1 MIIPFTGKLDT
12 KQYIKGKPN
21 LWGLKVFLLCTPD
34 GLVTDLL
41 FYQGKTTSI
50 DKGFKNFGLGAS
62 IVLQLSQILP
72 SGCNFKLIFDNY
84 FTSLSMI
91 RHIKEMGFFCIGT
104 IRNNRIEHCP
114 LATEIE
120 LKKKGRGAKDY

>member
-1 MIIPFTGKLDT
+1 MGPESIFIMH
-12 KQYIKGKPN
+12 
-21 LWGLKVFLLCTPD
+21 PD